1 MRWNALHRALAHSRA
16 LRVRG
21 ELWVQGMRS
30 ATIRARRR
38 ALRMRGR
45 ALPRFS
51 CMMTCTSP
59 KSLQWRKL
67 AQGNRRS
74 ARPPAGK
81 WRKCTPKRAFGGPS
95 DVHFP
100 DFLARNGAP
109 ARKQAKCTAAC
120 SVSGEV
126 HGWLQ
131 ENGRSARPPVEAF
144 VKCSTTYNNS
154 GGSARKGNPR
164 RKGLH
169 R

>member
-1 MRWNALHRALAHSRA
+1 
-16 LRVRG
+16 
-21 ELWVQGMRS
+21 
-30 ATIRARRR
+30 
-38 ALRMRGR
+38 MRGR

-154 GGSARKGNPR
+154 GARRIRKVIRAERVCIIKGGSSRLAAGSERPLKSRVLQFPVCFLE
-164 RKGLH
+164 K
-169 R
+169 